1 MNGPIMPGPDREPF
15 IGLALS
21 GGGARAM
28 AFHLGC
34 MRALHDRGILDK
46 VKVLSTVSGGSV
58 IGACWA
64 YRGENF
70 EDFDRHVVSV
80 LRRGLQWD
88 IVREAFLSRQ
98 APRIFATLV
107 VTGGLSILLALATF
121 VLSRARRWVG
131 LPTGP
136 IERLLVRMG
145 GSLPIWGSLTTAFE
159 AALERRLFGKR
170 TVADVQRSGL
180 TSIVNAS
187 DLKTGTA
194 FRFGSAR
201 SGGWRYGVIVGDAP
215 TVAKA
220 VAASAAFPILLPPL
234 IETFEFAHKGRRKRE
249 TVSLTDGGVYDNL
262 GVAVL
267 EPGRADD
274 AIFRH
279 PVTHLISL
287 NAGAGQ
293 FAGSEDRHFWWAG
306 RVAQSF
312 SAVHRKSQDAIY
324 QRLHKYAETGELAAF
339 GMIYLG
345 QQDANLPWAPA
356 DLVRRDQVRDYPT
369 DFSPMSVDSLALLAK
384 RGEQLTHVIMDRY
397 LPNLDGR

>member
-1 MNGPIMPGPDREPF
+1 MSGPDREPF

-46 VKVLSTVSGGSV
+46 VKVMSTVSGGSV

-64 YRGENF
+64 YRDGSF
-70 EDFDRHVVSV
+70 EDFDRMVVSV

-98 APRIFATLV
+98 APRILATLV
-107 VTGGLSILLALATF
+107 VTGGLSFLLALVRF
-121 VLSRARRWVG
+121 LLSRARRWAGV
-131 LPTGP
+131 PTGP
-136 IERLLVRMG
+136 VERLLTRVG
-145 GSLPIWGSLTTAFE
+145 GRLPIWGSLTTAFE
-159 AALERRLFGKR
+159 AALERRLFGKL
-170 TVADVQRSGL
+170 TVAEVQRTGL
-180 TSIVNAS
+180 TVIVNAS

-201 SGGWRYGVIVGDAP
+201 SGGWRYGSIVGDTP

-234 IETFEFAHKGRRKRE
+234 IETFEFEHKGRTKRE

-267 EPGRADD
+267 EPGRPDD

-293 FAGSEDRHFWWAG
+293 FVGSENRHFWWAG

-369 DFSPMSVDSLALLAK
+369 DFSPMSVDSVALLAK
-384 RGEQLTHVIMDRY
+384 RGEQLTHLIVDMY
-397 LPNLDGR
+397 LQDLTNF